1 MRDLLR
7 FARLQL
13 PQRAHVHEHQQV
25 PRDVRLLLVVL
36 MVCVCARAQLH
47 RQVGLDDQLKIADF
61 GWSVHAPHK

>member
-1 MRDLLR
+1 
-7 FARLQL
+7 
-13 PQRAHVHEHQQV
+13 VHEHQQV